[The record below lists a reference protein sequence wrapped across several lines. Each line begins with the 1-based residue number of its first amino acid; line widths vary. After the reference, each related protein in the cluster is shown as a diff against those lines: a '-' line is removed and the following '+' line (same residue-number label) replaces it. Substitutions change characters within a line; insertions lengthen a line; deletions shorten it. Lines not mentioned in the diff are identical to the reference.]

1 MIKQASKTPAY
12 KEPWFWA
19 VMGPLLVV
27 MVVTLSMVAVAVWVA
42 DDRVED
48 SYYKEG
54 RMINKRFAE
63 EEMAMAMGIRG
74 TLEFDFATA
83 EVFAVLEAQELPTE
97 LALTLSHPSAAARD
111 VTLIM
116 QRISGARYRA
126 DLPPVAEGRWYLI
139 ISNNKTAEDVD
150 AWRVSTE
157 VDLRQSHSAHFSAHL

>member
-1 MIKQASKTPAY
+1 MKPTTKTPAY

-27 MVVTLSMVAVAVWVA
+27 MVVTLSMVAVSVWVA

-63 EEMAMAMGIRG
+63 EEVALALGVQG
-74 TLEFDFATA
+74 TLEFDFTTA
-83 EVFAVLEAQELPTE
+83 EVFAELEAKKHPAE
-97 LALTLSHPSAAARD
+97 LALTFSHPSEANQD
-111 VTLIM
+111 VSVVM
-116 QRISGARYRA
+116 QRVGERRYRA
-126 DLPPVAEGRWYLI
+126 DLPAISQGRWYLI
-139 ISNNKTAEDVD
+139 ISNNAEAAD

-157 VDLRQSHSAHFSAHL
+157 VDLQRSHTAHFSAHL